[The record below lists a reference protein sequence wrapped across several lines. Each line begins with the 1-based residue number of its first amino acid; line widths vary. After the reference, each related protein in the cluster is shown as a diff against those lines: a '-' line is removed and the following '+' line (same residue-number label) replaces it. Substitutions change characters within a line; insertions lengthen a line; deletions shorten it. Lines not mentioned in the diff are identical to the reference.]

1 MPTHSTYEGKQ
12 RRKAYALS
20 FIREHSE
27 IAHQA
32 RRTYRL
38 ALSLVLL
45 LIFIM
50 CLVLILTR

>member
-1 MPTHSTYEGKQ
+1 MPTNNTNEGKQ

-20 FIREHSE
+20 YIREHNE
-27 IAHQA
+27 IAHRA

-38 ALSLVLL
+38 ALSFVLL
-45 LIFIM
+45 LIFVL